1 MDWLA
6 NNLVLLAVVVC
17 VAILLAVFARG
28 GRS

>member
-1 MDWLA
+1 MEWLA
-6 NNLVLLAVVVC
+6 NNLVLVAVIIC